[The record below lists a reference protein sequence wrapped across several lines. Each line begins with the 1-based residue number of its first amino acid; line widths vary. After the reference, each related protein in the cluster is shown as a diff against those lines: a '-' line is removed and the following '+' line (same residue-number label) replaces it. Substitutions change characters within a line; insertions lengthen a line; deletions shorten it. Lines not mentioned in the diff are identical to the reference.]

1 MQPIPTRR
9 KFITKLSPSL
19 ILFRRAVKQT
29 EALAA
34 LALLFI
40 GRVSRGGRVRFGQP
54 NVAVSKI
61 IEKRVNILV
70 ADFASPDN
78 FRVVD
83 VSAVVHPFFAG
94 IVIGRISDDDE
105 LFAGCAF
112 ELGRELGAIA
122 RVLVVGIA
130 RMMP

>member
-1 MQPIPTRR
+1 MRR
-9 KFITKLSPSL
+9 KFIIELSRSSILLRHMGSPRLLRTSFILL
-19 ILFRRAVKQT
+19 IRR
-29 EALAA
+29 E
-34 LALLFI
+34 
-40 GRVSRGGRVRFGQP
+40 SRRIRVRFGPP
-54 NVAVSKI
+54 NVSVSKI
-61 IEKRVNILV
+61 IEKRVNILI
-70 ADFASPDN
+70 AEFASPDN

-83 VSAVVHPFFAG
+83 VSVVVHPFFAG

-105 LFAGCAF
+105 LFAGGAF